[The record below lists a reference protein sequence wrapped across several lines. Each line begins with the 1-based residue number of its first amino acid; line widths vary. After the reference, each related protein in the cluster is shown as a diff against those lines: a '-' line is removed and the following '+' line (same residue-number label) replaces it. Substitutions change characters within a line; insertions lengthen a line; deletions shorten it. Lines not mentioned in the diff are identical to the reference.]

1 MTGTFVPANQAPRAA
16 DSFGAK
22 DLVFLCSL
30 SAAALVLGLRGILH
44 YGYMGQDF
52 YSHRYLILTFPGG
65 YNYSETNP
73 PGLYWFGSLIV
84 GHVSSTHYLE
94 FIALAFLLLNS
105 LALWMVYRF
114 IWASIEQRQ
123 LRFSAAALATFI
135 PFRVVHSIVLA
146 ADAFT
151 LPFFAVIA
159 FFAIRL
165 FREPRSISA
174 WAGMAL
180 SASAGMFFKY
190 TFVGL
195 LPPIALLAGIAIW
208 RRPAAG
214 DRVRWSAIGFAALA
228 LPSAAFVFQMRE
240 CAKAGSDLA
249 VGQWLSKGAPSVMRW
264 KDILELKKS
273 DLGLLSAPD
282 YIGGALYGSRKYSY
296 MGLVHVSSFTDV
308 LNYFQPPPETVPT
321 SWGERADH
329 PMARERSLISQ
340 FLQVASVRLC
350 LVYSALAVAG
360 TLLLT
365 VLCSLSLFLRKPAL
379 ADATV
384 AVTALAIGFYSVV
397 FFNLHRL
404 SDPYTPG
411 FWLPR
416 LVLPALLVF
425 FCLGFVALDLVHRH
439 TARSRILFKWLFNAL
454 ALYTLAACLLFVGFL
469 S

>member
-1 MTGTFVPANQAPRAA
+1 
-16 DSFGAK
+16 
-22 DLVFLCSL
+22 
-30 SAAALVLGLRGILH
+30 
-44 YGYMGQDF
+44 
-52 YSHRYLILTFPGG
+52 
-65 YNYSETNP
+65 
-73 PGLYWFGSLIV
+73 
-84 GHVSSTHYLE
+84 
-94 FIALAFLLLNS
+94 
-105 LALWMVYRF
+105 
-114 IWASIEQRQ
+114 
-123 LRFSAAALATFI
+123 
-135 PFRVVHSIVLA
+135 
-146 ADAFT
+146 
-151 LPFFAVIA
+151 
-159 FFAIRL
+159 
-165 FREPRSISA
+165 
-174 WAGMAL
+174 
-180 SASAGMFFKY
+180 
-190 TFVGL
+190 
-195 LPPIALLAGIAIW
+195 
-208 RRPAAG
+208 
-214 DRVRWSAIGFAALA
+214 
-228 LPSAAFVFQMRE
+228 
-240 CAKAGSDLA
+240 
-249 VGQWLSKGAPSVMRW
+249 
-264 KDILELKKS
+264 
-273 DLGLLSAPD
+273 
-282 YIGGALYGSRKYSY
+282 

>member
-1 MTGTFVPANQAPRAA
+1 
-16 DSFGAK
+16 
-22 DLVFLCSL
+22 
-30 SAAALVLGLRGILH
+30 
-44 YGYMGQDF
+44 
-52 YSHRYLILTFPGG
+52 
-65 YNYSETNP
+65 
-73 PGLYWFGSLIV
+73 
-84 GHVSSTHYLE
+84 
-94 FIALAFLLLNS
+94 
-105 LALWMVYRF
+105 
-114 IWASIEQRQ
+114 
-123 LRFSAAALATFI
+123 
-135 PFRVVHSIVLA
+135 
-146 ADAFT
+146 
-151 LPFFAVIA
+151 
-159 FFAIRL
+159 
-165 FREPRSISA
+165 
-174 WAGMAL
+174 
-180 SASAGMFFKY
+180 
-190 TFVGL
+190 
-195 LPPIALLAGIAIW
+195 
-208 RRPAAG
+208 
-214 DRVRWSAIGFAALA
+214 
-228 LPSAAFVFQMRE
+228 
-240 CAKAGSDLA
+240 
-249 VGQWLSKGAPSVMRW
+249 
-264 KDILELKKS
+264 KKS

-350 LVYSALAVAG
+350 LVYSALAVA
-360 TLLLT
+360 
-365 VLCSLSLFLRKPAL
+365 
-379 ADATV
+379 
-384 AVTALAIGFYSVV
+384 VTALAIGFYSVV